1 MAILQG
7 ALLSFL
13 AVAIRNSWDWDFDTT
28 LNTEGCKEGTEAEE
42 TRKMLQQLGYPGRSD
57 EDHCKWPGVSCDNE
71 CVVHSLACETCGG
84 QLPECI
90 NLSQLWQVKLTS
102 PNLTGNIKA
111 FQGLPALRSLTLPG
125 TRVHGNLSALANL
138 KLWQLD
144 LSGTRVTGSL
154 KDLAGEVSYHDDYD
168 YYRPSLHSTNMFNL
182 TDLLLSHTKVT
193 GNLNTLLM
201 FHNLRAADLSH
212 TAVAGRITI
221 EWAGR
226 LTDLIFLKL
235 QNSSAQFVP
244 QEEDL
249 NMLMDNPHL
258 PLKSL
263 KELDLSNCPVNSP
276 VENLL
281 LPLASTTKLTSIQ
294 AAGTGTYGDI
304 PKLTEVERMMYGS
317 FHPSNYTFPLTRSL
331 VMLDLSGNNV
341 TGVHALPV
349 QGRMLLR
356 ENHQQLNVNVKV
368 FTEALSKQVFLDLSD
383 TTLSNQDEAAEL
395 LKEGVMKTT
404 DTHAF
409 RDETAGYACKEVIGT
424 LKVTPSKF
432 LPQELCKCLPGWF
445 GSGATCEMCPSTKF
459 SDDLGFKTCK
469 SCPANSTAR
478 AGSTKISDCKCQF
491 GDLQEGICACD
502 PHHALQNGDC
512 TVCTK
517 LHLQCEAPGSL
528 ASTAVP
534 DTNYTRLEPNAQEAH
549 RCLPPAV
556 SDRCPGSHKCGVG
569 YRGILCSSCADGFW
583 ATRGKCE
590 PCAEA
595 SSTSIAS
602 LVLLGVGA
610 SLAAAFLAYRQIY
623 GQQVPEAASVKT
635 LLQKLMV
642 RQGPV
647 VLQLLQL
654 WSVLSRLGQQNSSSD
669 KGLPEV
675 PYLESLQLTTT
686 ELQNSLNLQCS
697 FHAQTVR
704 TVAAITSP
712 LGPLLL
718 LGCCAAL
725 ELYSAGFGVNMALK
739 TLTFLFIGGASSAA
753 QLLSCQSEDGDGASL
768 EKFAF
773 RKAVRHLSC
782 SQRDGVAFW
791 VDVVGFST
799 AVAYGVIIPLF
810 LVGLMLR
817 QHFALQEARLFAS
830 CAERK
835 PPHTTL
841 HLEMLDGQLSKEAF
855 PKRLLAAAAAH
866 MAVHCRGT
874 RRVQLLEKSATV
886 TAVSDNQ
893 EEEMELDIMKAV
905 ADAET
910 SRSIDVLRSRRITE
924 MLTER
929 IMLEETQDRWLIG
942 SRPLLLKYALCQDV
956 WMDVAM
962 KLFAVALVS
971 CVSMADAWKWA
982 IAFSL
987 GMAVLVAACQPYM
1000 EPQVNQLQSLSCFCL
1015 ALASV
1020 AFVYG
1025 LAVLARLTLVAPVML
1040 MLWQV
1045 RSPDCTE
1052 ALAERLF
1059 QELQSELPKLQRG
1072 EPHELLVQQI
1082 RL

>member
-13 AVAIRNSWDWDFDTT
+13 VAAIRNSWDWDFDTT
-28 LNTEGCKEGTEAEE
+28 SLETETEGASGCKDEIEAQE
-42 TRKMLQQLGYPGRSD
+42 TWKLLQELGYPDYPGRLD
-57 EDHCKWPGVSCDNE
+57 RHHCKWRGIKCDNNCTYE
-71 CVVHSLACETCGG
+71 LTCEACGG
-84 QLPECI
+84 RLPERI
-90 NLSQLWQVKLTS
+90 NLSHLARVKLTS
-102 PNLTGNIKA
+102 PNLTGDIKV
-111 FQGLPALRSLTLPG
+111 FQEMRELFELTLHG
-125 TRVHGNLSALANL
+125 TRVHGNLGALANL
-138 KLWQLD
+138 VYLTELE
-144 LSGTRVTGSL
+144 LSGTAVTGSL
-154 KDLAGEVSYHDDYD
+154 KDLAGEVHYDYD
-168 YYRPSLHSTNMFNL
+168 MGNSWLKR
-182 TDLLLSHTKVT
+182 LLLSRTKVT
-193 GNLNTLLM
+193 GDLNTLLV
-201 FHNLRAADLSH
+201 FPELEVADLSH
-212 TAVAGRITI
+212 TAVAGRITRKWI
-221 EWAGR
+221 NR
-226 LTDLIFLKL
+226 CKNLQILKL
-235 QNSSAQFVP
+235 QNSSVQFAP

-249 NMLMDNPHL
+249 QKLTASDTFLSGRFL
-258 PLKSL
+258 PRL

-276 VENLL
+276 VENVLM
-281 LPLASTTKLTSIQ
+281 PLAMSKELASIK
-294 AAGTGTYGDI
+294 ASGTGIYGET
-304 PKLTEVERMMYGS
+304 PEL
-317 FHPSNYTFPLTRSL
+317 HTRSFIFALAECL
-331 VMLDLSGNNV
+331 VMLDLSRNNV
-341 TGVHALPV
+341 TGVHDLPV
-349 QGRMLLR
+349 QGRMFLQ
-356 ENHQQLNVNVKV
+356 ENHQLKV
-368 FTEALSKQVFLDLSD
+368 EIKVITEALKQQVLLDLSG

-395 LKEGVMKTT
+395 LKEGVIKTT
-404 DTHAF
+404 DRYAF
-409 RDETAGYACKEVIGT
+409 TDETAGYACKDVIGT
-424 LKVTPSKF
+424 VKVTPSKF

-445 GSGATCEMCPSTKF
+445 GSGATCEMCPSNKF
-459 SDDLGFKTCK
+459 SDDLGFDTCK
-469 SCPANSTAR
+469 SCPANSTAP
-478 AGSTKISDCKCQF
+478 AGSTKITDCKCQF
-491 GDLQEGICACD
+491 GDIHEGICACD

-512 TVCTK
+512 TLCSK

-534 DTNYTRLEPNAQEAH
+534 DTNHTRLEPNAQEAH

-569 YRGILCSSCADGFW
+569 YDGTLCSSCADGFW

-739 TLTFLFIGGASSAA
+739 TLTFLFIGGASSTA

-841 HLEMLDGQLSKEAF
+841 HLEMLDGQLAKETV

-874 RRVQLLEKSATV
+874 RRVQLLEKSATII
-886 TAVSDNQ
+886 AVSDNQ
-893 EEEMELDIMKAV
+893 EEEIELDIMKTV

-929 IMLEETQDRWLIG
+929 IMLEETKDRWLIG

-1000 EPQVNQLQSLSCFCL
+1000 EPQVNQLQSLSCLCL

-1020 AFVYG
+1020 AFVYDW
-1025 LAVLARLTLVAPVML
+1025 AVLARLTLVAPVML

-1059 QELQSELPKLQRG
+1059 QELQAELPKLQRE